1 VPEAGGERRRVD
13 ICLRCRGYVKTLTTL
28 TGRGPG
34 EVALDDLASVEL
46 DVAALAE
53 GYRRPPGP
61 GHALG
66 LAVVAA
72 PGQRRRFP
80 GRGR

>member
-13 ICLRCRGYVKTLTTL
+13 TCLGCRGYVKTLATL
-28 TGRGPG
+28 VGSDPG
-34 EVALDDLASVEL
+34 EVALDDLASVDL
-46 DVAALAE
+46 DVAALAG

-72 PGQRRRFP
+72 PGQRRRFLC
-80 GRGR
+80 R